1 MSCLKLSR
9 PPNRTLWIG
18 WLLTLILV
26 LGGCVSVNDFKGVQR
41 EAEALG
47 VELRM
52 EQLPAQ
58 ELEGKVH
65 RMNVKVRELE
75 RAAQATREE
84 TARRE
89 QEYTSIRDELLRFQI
104 SLEQQRVESQRSRA
118 RGEAIRP
125 GAMVESS
132 RTGADL
138 LSP

>member
-1 MSCLKLSR
+1 MSCLNLSR

-52 EQLPAQ
+52 EQLRAQ

-65 RMNVKVRELE
+65 RLNVKVRELE

-89 QEYTSIRDELLRFQI
+89 RE
-104 SLEQQRVESQRSRA
+104 
-118 RGEAIRP
+118 
-125 GAMVESS
+125 
-132 RTGADL
+132 
-138 LSP
+138 